1 LRLASIESLRDSA
14 VSRFLNRVACGNDPD
29 DDCRWQSWRK
39 FLEGKRCVV
48 RTQHAW
54 QGRRFALP
62 LHPFRAGGFRAPVH
76 PRRGTRPGS
85 CDLPQPC
92 TGWIRGQAFA
102 PDTTTKGV
110 PAPRPGPTVRRLDT
124 RSGFRARHHDEMRSA
139 SRHLTNPARIG
150 CTATAYP
157 VASIF
162 GAFPQNP
169 ASAVSPADTNDR
181 RLAAPDRQQERG
193 PCTPSHDRRAGR
205 GRR

>member
-1 LRLASIESLRDSA
+1 MDFQRRSRAVCRISRRASHNLYDIFAPRARPPRAADVIQVGLAGEALRPPAAPLPSRGLSRPRAPTTRNPA
-14 VSRFLNRVACGNDPD
+14 RFL
-29 DDCRWQSWRK
+29 
-39 FLEGKRCVV
+39 
-48 RTQHAW
+48 
-54 QGRRFALP
+54 
-62 LHPFRAGGFRAPVH
+62 
-76 PRRGTRPGS
+76 RP
-85 CDLPQPC
+85 P
-92 TGWIRGQAFA
+92 
-102 PDTTTKGV
+102 
-110 PAPRPGPTVRRLDT
+110 PTVRRLDT

-193 PCTPSHDRRAGR
+193 PCTPFHDGRA
-205 GRR
+205 